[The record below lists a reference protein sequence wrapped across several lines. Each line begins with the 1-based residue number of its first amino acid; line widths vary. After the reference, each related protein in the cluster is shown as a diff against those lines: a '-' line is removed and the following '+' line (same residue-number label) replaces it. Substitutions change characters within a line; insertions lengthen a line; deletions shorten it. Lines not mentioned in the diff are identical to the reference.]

1 MVLEMTDTND
11 QDDFWMV
18 QVPFTLTQNEKKDDR
33 IKTTSK
39 QFIISSNFNC
49 FISISVFFSFQ
60 LSKLF

>member
-33 IKTTSK
+33 IKTT
-39 QFIISSNFNC
+39 
-49 FISISVFFSFQ
+49 
-60 LSKLF
+60 